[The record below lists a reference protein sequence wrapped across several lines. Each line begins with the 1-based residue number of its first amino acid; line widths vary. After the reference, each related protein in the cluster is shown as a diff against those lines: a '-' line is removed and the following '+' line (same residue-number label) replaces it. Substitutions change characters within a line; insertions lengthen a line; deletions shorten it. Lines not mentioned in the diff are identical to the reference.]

1 MAQVSNSTSRFGA
14 NLLSE
19 LSANNK
25 DSKLF
30 SRSLTENLKAKPD
43 NSPSF
48 LDHLESGLKSV
59 NADQKLADQ
68 KATDLATGKETN
80 IHETMLAASNAELT
94 FNLMVQVR
102 NKALEAYQEIMR
114 MPV

>member
-1 MAQVSNSTSRFGA
+1 MSGISSSTSRFGA
-14 NLLSE
+14 DLLSE
-19 LSANNK
+19 LSTSNFK
-25 DSKLF
+25 PKQL
-30 SRSLTENLKAKPD
+30 SRNLSDGLKK
-43 NSPSF
+43 NSEATPSF
-48 LDHLESGLKSV
+48 SDHLENSLKSV

-80 IHETMLAASNAELT
+80 IHETMLTASNAELT

>member
-1 MAQVSNSTSRFGA
+1 MSRISSSTSSFGA
-14 NLLSE
+14 DLLSE
-19 LSANNK
+19 LSTSNFK
-25 DSKLF
+25 PKQL
-30 SRSLTENLKAKPD
+30 SRNLSDGLKRNTE
-43 NSPSF
+43 STPSF
-48 LDHLESGLKSV
+48 SDHLENSIKSV

-80 IHETMLAASNAELT
+80 IHETMLTASNAELT